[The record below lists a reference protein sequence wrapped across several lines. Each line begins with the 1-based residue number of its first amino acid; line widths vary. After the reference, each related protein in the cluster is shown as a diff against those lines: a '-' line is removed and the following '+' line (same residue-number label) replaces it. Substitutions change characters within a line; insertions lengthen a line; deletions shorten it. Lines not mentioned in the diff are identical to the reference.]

1 MLDEPIIPLVHYL
14 NPNETQT
21 NELTNK
27 TINNELTNE
36 LTNEIQTN
44 ELANEIINT
53 NELANEIINTNELAN
68 EIINTNEL
76 TNEIINETNNE
87 LTNEI
92 INNELTNNINNTNE
106 LTNETQT
113 NELTN
118 LTNNINSSNIK
129 KEDVDVFDF
138 IKNPKKIELLIKT
151 NELLNVN
158 KNQHNKLLFVYSTPK
173 VGSTSIVSS
182 LRIFGIT
189 QINIIHIH
197 DEEMLKVLGRISDIT
212 INELILY
219 NKYLGKDVYVINVY
233 RSPIERKISV
243 FFEKIGSY
251 HFNNQDDKVDNYNII
266 KVIERFNNI
275 FPWIGIGD
283 HFIDK
288 YNVTIPEKFDYIN
301 KYTLVNNNGIKY
313 ITLRLKDSNEWGN
326 ILTNI
331 FGFKICIIKD
341 YESSNK
347 PIKNLYNLFKSSY
360 KIPINLLNE
369 QINDKYF
376 KYYYSEEEIQK
387 YYNEWLNKSTL
398 LRNSY
403 TKEEFMLYDKITI
416 ENSYFEKIQQDHYF
430 DEGCICRACCMKRVE
445 VISKIFRGIEVKERI
460 VHTEAKIEL
469 IQKKVIRAN
478 RLTDKIN
485 NIIKHL
491 PPKNRGK
498 NFNSEMHKIVSN
510 NK

>member
-1 MLDEPIIPLVHYL
+1 MSDEEKSPVTNSLK
-14 NPNETQT
+14 T
-21 NELTNK
+21 NELP
-27 TINNELTNE
+27 
-36 LTNEIQTN
+36 
-44 ELANEIINT
+44 
-53 NELANEIINTNELAN
+53 
-68 EIINTNEL
+68 
-76 TNEIINETNNE
+76 
-87 LTNEI
+87 
-92 INNELTNNINNTNE
+92 
-106 LTNETQT
+106 
-113 NELTN
+113 
-118 LTNNINSSNIK
+118 IK
-129 KEDVDVFDF
+129 KENVFDF
-138 IKNPKKIELLIKT
+138 IKNPKKLELLIKT

-189 QINIIHIH
+189 KINIIHIH
-197 DEEMLKVLGRISDIT
+197 DEEMLKVLGHISEIT

-243 FFEKIGSY
+243 FFEKIGTF
-251 HFNNQDDKVDNYNII
+251 HFNNQDDIVNTYNII

-288 YNVTIPEKFDYIN
+288 YNINIPKTFDYTN

-347 PIKNLYNLFKSSY
+347 PIKNLYNLFKLLY

-369 QINDKYF
+369 QMNDNYL
-376 KYYYSEEEIQK
+376 KYYYSEEEIK
-387 YYNEWLNKSTL
+387 NYYNEWLIKSTTV
-398 LRNSY
+398 RNSY
-403 TKEEFMLYDKITI
+403 TKEQFMLYEQITI
-416 ENSYFEKIQQDHYF
+416 ENSYFEKIQLDHYF
-430 DEGCICRACCMKRVE
+430 DEGCICAACCIKRVE
-445 VISKIFRGIEVKERI
+445 TISKILRGIEVKERI
-460 VHTEAKIEL
+460 FHTEANTEL
-469 IQKKVIRAN
+469 IQKKVLIAN
-478 RLTDKIN
+478 KIS
-485 NIIKHL
+485 NIIKKIQ
-491 PPKNRGK
+491 PKTRGK
-498 NFNSEMHKIVSN
+498 NFNSEMKKIVSN
-510 NK
+510 NKRI

>member
-1 MLDEPIIPLVHYL
+1 MLDEENIPFVNLL
-14 NPNETQT
+14 KTNET
-21 NELTNK
+21 
-27 TINNELTNE
+27 
-36 LTNEIQTN
+36 
-44 ELANEIINT
+44 
-53 NELANEIINTNELAN
+53 
-68 EIINTNEL
+68 
-76 TNEIINETNNE
+76 
-87 LTNEI
+87 
-92 INNELTNNINNTNE
+92 NNELTNNINNTNE
-106 LTNETQT
+106 IINETLANEIINETLTNETNNET
-113 NELTN
+113 NKLTN
-118 LTNNINSSNIK
+118 KNSSNIK
-129 KEDVDVFDF
+129 KEDVFDF
-138 IKNPKKIELLIKT
+138 IKNPRKIELLIKT

-158 KNQHNKLLFVYSTPK
+158 KNNHNKLLFIYSTPK

-182 LRIFGIT
+182 LRIFGIKN
-189 QINIIHIH
+189 INIIHIH
-197 DEEMLKVLGRISDIT
+197 DEEMLKVLGHISDIT

-251 HFNNQDDKVDNYNII
+251 HFNNQDDKVNNYNII
-266 KVIERFNNI
+266 KVIERFNNL

-288 YNVTIPEKFDYIN
+288 YNIKIPETFDYTN
-301 KYTLVNNNGIKY
+301 KYILVQENGIKY

-341 YESSNK
+341 YESLNK

-369 QINDKYF
+369 YINDKYL
-376 KYYYSEEEIQK
+376 KYYYSKEEIK
-387 YYNEWLNKSTL
+387 NYYNEWLIKSTT
-398 LRNSY
+398 LRHSY

-416 ENSYFEKIQQDHYF
+416 ENSYLEKIQQDHYF
-430 DEGCICRACCMKRVE
+430 DEGCICSACCMKRVE
-445 VISKIFRGIEVKERI
+445 TISKILRGIEVRERI

-485 NIIKHL
+485 NIIKNL

-498 NFNSEMHKIVSN
+498 NFNSELHKIVSN

>member
-1 MLDEPIIPLVHYL
+1 MLDEELIPVVHSL
-14 NPNETQT
+14 EP
-21 NELTNK
+21 
-27 TINNELTNE
+27 NELTNE
-36 LTNEIQTN
+36 LTNEIIN
-44 ELANEIINT
+44 NNEI
-53 NELANEIINTNELAN
+53 
-68 EIINTNEL
+68 
-76 TNEIINETNNE
+76 
-87 LTNEI
+87 
-92 INNELTNNINNTNE
+92 
-106 LTNETQT
+106 Q
-113 NELTN
+113 
-118 LTNNINSSNIK
+118 
-129 KEDVDVFDF
+129 KESVFDF
-138 IKNPKKIELLIKT
+138 IKNPKKLELLIKT

-158 KNQHNKLLFVYSTPK
+158 KNNNNKLLFVYSTPK

-182 LRIFGIT
+182 LRIFGIKKV
-189 QINIIHIH
+189 NIIHIH
-197 DEEMLKVLGRISDIT
+197 DEEMLKVLGHISDIT

-219 NKYLGKDVYVINVY
+219 NTYLGKDVYVINVY

-251 HFNNQDDKVDNYNII
+251 HFNNQDENVNNYNIL

-301 KYTLVNNNGIKY
+301 KYTLVHDNGIKF

-376 KYYYSEEEIQK
+376 KYYYSEEEIQN
-387 YYNEWLNKSTL
+387 YYNDWLIKIDDV
-398 LRNSY
+398 RNSY
-403 TKEEFMLYDKITI
+403 TKEQFILYQQITI
-416 ENSYFEKIQQDHYF
+416 ENSYFEKIQLDHYF
-430 DEGCICRACCMKRVE
+430 DEGCICSACCIKRVE
-445 VISKIFRGIEVKERI
+445 TISKMLRDIEVKERI

-478 RLTDKIN
+478 KLTEKIN
-485 NIIKHL
+485 NIIKKL
-491 PPKNRGK
+491 PPKTRGK

>member
-1 MLDEPIIPLVHYL
+1 M
-14 NPNETQT
+14 
-21 NELTNK
+21 
-27 TINNELTNE
+27 
-36 LTNEIQTN
+36 
-44 ELANEIINT
+44 
-53 NELANEIINTNELAN
+53 
-68 EIINTNEL
+68 
-76 TNEIINETNNE
+76 
-87 LTNEI
+87 
-92 INNELTNNINNTNE
+92 
-106 LTNETQT
+106 
-113 NELTN
+113 
-118 LTNNINSSNIK
+118 
-129 KEDVDVFDF
+129 F
-138 IKNPKKIELLIKT
+138 I
-151 NELLNVN
+151 
-158 KNQHNKLLFVYSTPK
+158 YSTPK

-189 QINIIHIH
+189 KINIIHIH
-197 DEEMLKVLGRISDIT
+197 DEEMLKVLGHISDIT

-251 HFNNQDDKVDNYNII
+251 HFNNQDDKVNNYNII
-266 KVIERFNNI
+266 KVIERFNNL

-288 YNVTIPEKFDYIN
+288 YNIKIPETFDYTN
-301 KYTLVNNNGIKY
+301 KYTLVQENGIKY

-341 YESSNK
+341 YESLNK

-369 QINDKYF
+369 CINDKYL
-376 KYYYSEEEIQK
+376 KYYYSKEEIK
-387 YYNEWLNKSTL
+387 NYYNEWLIKSTT
-398 LRNSY
+398 LRHSY
-403 TKEEFMLYDKITI
+403 TKEEFMLYNKITI

-430 DEGCICRACCMKRVE
+430 DEGCICSACCMKRVE
-445 VISKIFRGIEVKERI
+445 TISKILRGIEVRERI

-485 NIIKHL
+485 NIIKNL

-498 NFNSEMHKIVSN
+498 NFNSELHKIVSN
-510 NK
+510 NKY

>member
-1 MLDEPIIPLVHYL
+1 MLDEELIPVVHSL
-14 NPNETQT
+14 EP
-21 NELTNK
+21 
-27 TINNELTNE
+27 NELTNE
-36 LTNEIQTN
+36 LTNEIIN
-44 ELANEIINT
+44 NNEI
-53 NELANEIINTNELAN
+53 
-68 EIINTNEL
+68 
-76 TNEIINETNNE
+76 
-87 LTNEI
+87 
-92 INNELTNNINNTNE
+92 
-106 LTNETQT
+106 Q
-113 NELTN
+113 
-118 LTNNINSSNIK
+118 
-129 KEDVDVFDF
+129 KESVFDF
-138 IKNPKKIELLIKT
+138 IKNPKKLELLIKT

-189 QINIIHIH
+189 KINIIHIH
-197 DEEMLKVLGRISDIT
+197 DEEMLKVLGHISDIT

-219 NKYLGKDVYVINVY
+219 NTYLGKDVYVINVY

-251 HFNNQDDKVDNYNII
+251 HFNNQDNNVNNYNIL

-301 KYTLVNNNGIKY
+301 KYTLVHDNGIKF

-341 YESSNK
+341 YESLNK
-347 PIKNLYNLFKSSY
+347 PIQKLYNLFKSSY

-369 QINDKYF
+369 QINDKYL
-376 KYYYSEEEIQK
+376 KYYYSEEEIQN
-387 YYNEWLNKSTL
+387 YYNDWLIKSTTV
-398 LRNSY
+398 RNSY
-403 TKEEFMLYDKITI
+403 TKEQFMLYEQITI
-416 ENSYFEKIQQDHYF
+416 ENSYFEKIQLDHYF
-430 DEGCICRACCMKRVE
+430 DEGCICSACSMKRVE
-445 VISKIFRGIEVKERI
+445 TISKMFRGIEVKERI

-469 IQKKVIRAN
+469 IQKKVLRAN

-485 NIIKHL
+485 NIIKKL
-491 PPKNRGK
+491 PPKIRGK
-498 NFNSEMHKIVSN
+498 NFNSEMHKMVSN
-510 NK
+510 HK